1 MEQVQ
6 HVIHNLLI
14 SNLEVRTSEDID
26 VRAYIHSTKLEMVR
40 LSLTPEL
47 NAARSLFIE
56 LLKIPLD
63 KLHNMRAFWTNEP
76 EKVRALRTS
85 CRLVCGVCVRCVLCV
100 SCVCACA
107 VCSPLLPLP
116 GQQVSSA

>member
-76 EKVRALRTS
+76 EKVRARHTS
-85 CRLVCGVCVRCVLCV
+85 CCVVCVCVCAVCVRCV
-100 SCVCACA
+100 
-107 VCSPLLPLP
+107 
-116 GQQVSSA
+116 